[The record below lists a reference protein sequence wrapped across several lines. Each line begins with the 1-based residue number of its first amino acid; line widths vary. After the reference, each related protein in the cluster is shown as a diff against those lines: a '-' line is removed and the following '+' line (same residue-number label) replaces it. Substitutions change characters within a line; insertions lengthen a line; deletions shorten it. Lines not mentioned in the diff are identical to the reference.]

1 MFLDK
6 KPYTFD
12 RVARMAIIIGFFCG
26 LIWALGY
33 LSDVLIPFTVAL
45 LLAYLINP
53 LVILVQKKIPNRSVA
68 VCISLLVVSG
78 VVIALAWL
86 IIPKILNE
94 ITQMGRTLSEL
105 VNNAKLAEQSAKRLP
120 PDLWQAVKD
129 YAAKKEVQDFFK
141 ADNFWKMAES
151 LLRKILPGVWGL
163 ITGTA
168 SFLMGLIGFTVIGLY
183 LIFLLLDYQK
193 IANWKNLLL
202 PAHRQKITRLVNEF
216 DTAMNRY
223 FRGQATIASI
233 VGILFAIGFWL
244 INLPMGIIL
253 GLFIGV
259 LNMVP
264 YLQIIGLI
272 PAFLL
277 ALVHALVTGTSFWIP
292 LGLTALVFVVVQTT
306 QDAILVPKIMG
317 RITGLSPA
325 IILLSLSIW
334 GKLLGIFGLLIALPM
349 TSLLLAYYRGFLD
362 TAKAGASSSG
372 GGPLNDK

>member
-12 RVARMAIIIGFFCG
+12 RLARMAIIIGLLCR

-33 LSDVLIPFTVAL
+33 MSDVLIPFTVAL

-53 LVILVQKKIPNRSVA
+53 LVIFVQKKIPNRSAA
-68 VCISLLVVSG
+68 VCISLLAVSG
-78 VVIALAWL
+78 LVIALAWL
-86 IIPKILNE
+86 IIPKIINE

-105 VNNAKLAEQSAKRLP
+105 VNNSKLAEQSANRLP

-141 ADNFWKMAES
+141 ADNFRKMVES
-151 LLRKILPGVWGL
+151 LLQKILPGVWGL

-168 SFLMGLIGFTVIGLY
+168 SFLMGLIGLAVIGLY
-183 LIFLLLDYQK
+183 LVFLLLDYQR
-193 IANWKNLLL
+193 IANWKDLLL
-202 PAHRQKITRLVNEF
+202 PAHREKIISFVSEF
-216 DTAMNRY
+216 DTAMSLY
-223 FRGQATIASI
+223 FRGQAAIASI

-264 YLQIIGLI
+264 YLQNS
-272 PAFLL
+272 
-277 ALVHALVTGTSFWIP
+277 V
-292 LGLTALVFVVVQTT
+292 
-306 QDAILVPKIMG
+306 
-317 RITGLSPA
+317 
-325 IILLSLSIW
+325 
-334 GKLLGIFGLLIALPM
+334 
-349 TSLLLAYYRGFLD
+349 
-362 TAKAGASSSG
+362 
-372 GGPLNDK
+372 N

>member
-12 RVARMAIIIGFFCG
+12 SVARMAIIVGLLCG

-53 LVILVQKKIPNRSVA
+53 LVIFVQKKIPNRSAA
-68 VCISLLVVSG
+68 VCISLLAVSG
-78 VVIALAWL
+78 LVIALAWF
-86 IIPKILNE
+86 IIPKIINE

-105 VNNAKLAEQSAKRLP
+105 VNNSKLAEQSAKRLP
-120 PDLWQAVKD
+120 PDLWQALKD
-129 YAAKKEVQDFFK
+129 YAAKKEVQNFFK
-141 ADNFWKMAES
+141 ADNFRKMVES
-151 LLRKILPGVWGL
+151 LLQKILPGVWGL

-168 SFLMGLIGFTVIGLY
+168 SFLMGLIGLAVIGLY
-183 LIFLLLDYQK
+183 LVFLLLDYQR
-193 IANWKNLLL
+193 IVIWKDLLL
-202 PAHRQKITRLVNEF
+202 PTHREKIISFVSEF
-216 DTAMNRY
+216 DTAMSRY
-223 FRGQATIASI
+223 FRGQAVIASI
-233 VGILFAIGFWL
+233 VGVLFAIGFWL

-253 GLFIGV
+253 GLFIGI

-277 ALVHALVTGTSFWIP
+277 ALVHALVTGTSFWTA
-292 LGLTALVFVVVQTT
+292 LGLTGLVFVVVQIT

-317 RITGLSPA
+317 RITGLSPV

-349 TSLLLAYYRGFLD
+349 TSLLLAYYRGFLT

-372 GGPLNDK
+372 GSLTDK